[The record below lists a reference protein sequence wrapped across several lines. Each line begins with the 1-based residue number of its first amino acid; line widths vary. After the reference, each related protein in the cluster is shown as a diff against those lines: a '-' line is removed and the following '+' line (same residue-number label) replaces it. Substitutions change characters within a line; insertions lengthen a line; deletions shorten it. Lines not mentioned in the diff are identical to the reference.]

1 MVRQSSSVVT
11 AVAICLIVLIM
22 HYVRVLFPRL
32 MSGSTLAVCVPAMLD
47 ALVVLSRDE
56 FEEIARQAR
65 YARAPV
71 SYTSDSLLFLSLIC
85 HFCLSYSFKGFP
97 PLLLQIPEKRT
108 YLIFSQACP
117 DTILDCVGSK
127 GLRDSLALGLR
138 EFFNSS

>member
-1 MVRQSSSVVT
+1 MFFVLFSFSFLFWFFVSRVCQSLTTCRSMVRQSSSVVT

-71 SYTSDSLLFLSLIC
+71 SYTSDSLLFLSL
-85 HFCLSYSFKGFP
+85 SYLPFLP
-97 PLLLQIPEKRT
+97 VL
-108 YLIFSQACP
+108 
-117 DTILDCVGSK
+117 
-127 GLRDSLALGLR
+127 
-138 EFFNSS
+138 